1 MARLNSDAREILCQM
16 VTERAKEKREALVAE
31 LDGIDASLE
40 NDYKKRLACASK
52 KLAGVI
58 DRASEEVAKVLV
70 TYGLKWGTK
79 RYGSGV
85 HNIDSII
92 DSDNGKLK
100 SDLDDYIKPVKETV
114 TPKRRDNLKEDIDQL
129 DAKVAKAK
137 QEILLRASLGM
148 KYDEVVAIVNGF
160 EF

>member
-16 VTERAKEKREALVAE
+16 VAERASEKREALVAE
-31 LDGIDASLE
+31 LDRIDASLE

-52 KLAGVI
+52 KLAGII
-58 DRASEEVAKVLV
+58 DHASEEVDKVLA
-70 TYGLKWGTK
+70 TYGLQWGK
-79 RYGSGV
+79 RYRSGV
-85 HNIDSII
+85 YNIGSVVGD
-92 DSDNGKLK
+92 DGKLK
-100 SDLDDYIKPVKETV
+100 PNPGDYIEPIKETV
-114 TPKRRDNLKEDIDQL
+114 TSKRRDGLKEDINQL
-129 DAKVAKAK
+129 AAKVAKAE